1 MNNKAKNLFR
11 NLRYT
16 ISANLSI
23 LIISVVL
30 NLFVPRILGI
40 KEYSY
45 WQLYVFYS
53 SYVGFLHFGWL
64 DGIYLKI
71 GGDEYDNLDKVSL
84 NVQFWYLF
92 VSQIFIAFGIVLYVL
107 LRHDSGEKS
116 LILLCT
122 AVVTIITNLRMFIL
136 YIFQSTNRIKEYA
149 NLSRFDR
156 YIYIVFI
163 FIYLFLGGRSFVVLA
178 VSDIFSRLIV
188 TLWGI
193 YQINDIVFNKVK
205 RGKKYFSEILEN
217 IKIGSNLMISN
228 IASMLIIGITRLL
241 VENKWDIETFGK
253 LSFTL
258 SISNMFMTFINA
270 VGIVIFPLLRRTN
283 RSNLKILY
291 EQIRTVFVPLTFS
304 LLLFFNPIR
313 IILENWLPAYKDS
326 LRFMGVLF
334 PMVIYEGRMSLLINT
349 YLKTIRK
356 EKYILLA
363 NMASLLLTIVLS
375 VITIFYFNN
384 IDLVVLG
391 IMICLAFRCILA
403 ELLLSK
409 VLEINIVGNLIQEII
424 ITIIFIVSNMLL
436 SNLVSFILFLICFS
450 IYIAINT
457 NKIKVSFKQLVS
469 AIRG

>member
-71 GGDEYDNLDKVSL
+71 GGEEYDNLDKVSL

-363 NMASLLLTIVLS
+363 NMASLLLTIV
-375 VITIFYFNN
+375 
-384 IDLVVLG
+384 
-391 IMICLAFRCILA
+391 
-403 ELLLSK
+403 
-409 VLEINIVGNLIQEII
+409 
-424 ITIIFIVSNMLL
+424 
-436 SNLVSFILFLICFS
+436 
-450 IYIAINT
+450 
-457 NKIKVSFKQLVS
+457 
-469 AIRG
+469 

>member
-71 GGDEYDNLDKVSL
+71 GGEEYDNLDKVSL

-205 RGKKYFSEILEN
+205 RGKK
-217 IKIGSNLMISN
+217 
-228 IASMLIIGITRLL
+228 
-241 VENKWDIETFGK
+241 
-253 LSFTL
+253 
-258 SISNMFMTFINA
+258 
-270 VGIVIFPLLRRTN
+270 IF
-283 RSNLKILY
+283 
-291 EQIRTVFVPLTFS
+291 F
-304 LLLFFNPIR
+304 
-313 IILENWLPAYKDS
+313 
-326 LRFMGVLF
+326 
-334 PMVIYEGRMSLLINT
+334 
-349 YLKTIRK
+349 
-356 EKYILLA
+356 
-363 NMASLLLTIVLS
+363 
-375 VITIFYFNN
+375 
-384 IDLVVLG
+384 
-391 IMICLAFRCILA
+391 
-403 ELLLSK
+403 
-409 VLEINIVGNLIQEII
+409 
-424 ITIIFIVSNMLL
+424 
-436 SNLVSFILFLICFS
+436 
-450 IYIAINT
+450 
-457 NKIKVSFKQLVS
+457 
-469 AIRG
+469 

>member
-1 MNNKAKNLFR
+1 
-11 NLRYT
+11 
-16 ISANLSI
+16 
-23 LIISVVL
+23 
-30 NLFVPRILGI
+30 
-40 KEYSY
+40 
-45 WQLYVFYS
+45 
-53 SYVGFLHFGWL
+53 
-64 DGIYLKI
+64 
-71 GGDEYDNLDKVSL
+71 
-84 NVQFWYLF
+84 
-92 VSQIFIAFGIVLYVL
+92 
-107 LRHDSGEKS
+107 
-116 LILLCT
+116 
-122 AVVTIITNLRMFIL
+122 
-136 YIFQSTNRIKEYA
+136 
-149 NLSRFDR
+149 
-156 YIYIVFI
+156 
-163 FIYLFLGGRSFVVLA
+163 
-178 VSDIFSRLIV
+178 
-188 TLWGI
+188 
-193 YQINDIVFNKVK
+193 
-205 RGKKYFSEILEN
+205 
-217 IKIGSNLMISN
+217 MISN

-409 VLEINIVGNLIQEII
+409 VLEINIVGNLIQEI
-424 ITIIFIVSNMLL
+424 
-436 SNLVSFILFLICFS
+436 
-450 IYIAINT
+450 
-457 NKIKVSFKQLVS
+457 
-469 AIRG
+469 